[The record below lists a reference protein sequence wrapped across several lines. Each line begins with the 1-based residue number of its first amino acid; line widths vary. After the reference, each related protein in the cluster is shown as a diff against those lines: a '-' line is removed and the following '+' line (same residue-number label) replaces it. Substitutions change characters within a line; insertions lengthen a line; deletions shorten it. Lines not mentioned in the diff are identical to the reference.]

1 MAERDRALAGVAGT
15 WPPRGAMRAGGIAP
29 SGFSAWS
36 SILEKVREWIRAE
49 AGPGR
54 LLPWVPVAFGTGIA
68 FYFTADH
75 EPVLGVAV
83 AAAAALCAAAFLLRR
98 QRIFPLVVMVA
109 AVAAGFATAT
119 WETSR
124 VAHCVLARPKVLG
137 WPSGFFGTRGLPRR

>member
-83 AAAAALCAAAFLLRR
+83 TAAAALCAAAFLLRR
-98 QRIFPLVVMVA
+98 QRIFPGGVMQAGGGGGVSTTGEEKARVPHRVVGPSD
-109 AVAAGFATAT
+109 GFG
-119 WETSR
+119 R
-124 VAHCVLARPKVLG
+124 VAG
-137 WPSGFFGTRGLPRR
+137 